1 MHRNDGFTIAE
12 LLVGMTL
19 AAIAGVVLFNVFV
32 STQGAYYESRDI
44 TSNQSELRIVM
55 GMMTQEIRSA
65 GSDAQELGVNRLG
78 EASAARFTVQ
88 SDLNADGA
96 IDAFNEPAEQVT
108 YSFDADNET
117 LTRSTAAGDVVLL
130 DNVTA
135 FQATYL
141 DVNGDALGP
150 LPLTQAQREQVRAVG
165 ISITVEPDN
174 DEIER
179 NWTATVA
186 IRNDPRGV

>member
-1 MHRNDGFTIAE
+1 MQRNDGFTIAE

-44 TSNQSELRIVM
+44 TSNQAELRIVM

-65 GSDAQELGVNRLG
+65 GSDAQDLGVNRLG
-78 EASAARFTVQ
+78 LADGGQFTVQ
-88 SDLNADGA
+88 SDLNGDGA
-96 IDAFNEPAEQVT
+96 INAVNEPAEQVT
-108 YSFDADNET
+108 YLYDQDAET
-117 LTRSTAAGDVVLL
+117 LTRRTGAGDVVIL

-135 FQATYL
+135 FQVTYL
-141 DVNGDALGP
+141 DAAGDALGP
-150 LPLTQAQREQVRAVG
+150 LPLDQGNRELVRAIAVT
-165 ISITVEPDN
+165 ITVDPDN
-174 DEIER
+174 DDVER
-179 NWTATVA
+179 TWSTTVA